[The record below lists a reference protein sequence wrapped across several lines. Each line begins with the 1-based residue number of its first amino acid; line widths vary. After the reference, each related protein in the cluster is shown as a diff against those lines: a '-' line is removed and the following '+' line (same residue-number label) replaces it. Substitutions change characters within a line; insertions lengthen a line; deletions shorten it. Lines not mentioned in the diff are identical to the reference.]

1 MESKK
6 NRQPRALLKK
16 VANVFQRQWSIL
28 SSVPRSAPLQ
38 QLPSGAAGRKPE
50 VIGPRVLVGL
60 HLGTI
65 YSSFSYAQ
73 KFTPSPIFACRD
85 WPGVASKRGATPT
98 AIYYKPEVGKANG
111 DLCFS
116 SWGNMAWT
124 EFEEDFRAMRILQE
138 QAATNVNMPS
148 RHMPVVGF
156 LVTLQGYDPSSSDAG
171 PSSASDLPPGLTL
184 NRVISDYLRAMG
196 NFILRHLQEVD
207 FGSDLSME
215 DVQWCVTVP
224 SIWSHNPRQQM
235 KSCMVDA
242 GLVVGGS
249 NGINASTH
257 PVIMVLQTD
266 AASYRSCEKLTLQR
280 GDKVLLANI
289 GYATAEVLLKE
300 CVGYEP
306 AYNCKVLK
314 PLMHS
319 SSGLGR
325 IQVEKQITELLRQQP
340 GPIRE

>member
-1 MESKK
+1 M
-6 NRQPRALLKK
+6 
-16 VANVFQRQWSIL
+16 
-28 SSVPRSAPLQ
+28 
-38 QLPSGAAGRKPE
+38 AG
-50 VIGPRVLVGL
+50 
-60 HLGTI
+60 
-65 YSSFSYAQ
+65 
-73 KFTPSPIFACRD
+73 
-85 WPGVASKRGATPT
+85 
-98 AIYYKPEVGKANG
+98 
-111 DLCFS
+111 
-116 SWGNMAWT
+116 T
-124 EFEEDFRAMRILQE
+124 EFEKEIEEMRILQE
-138 QAATNVNMPS
+138 QAATNVNFSS
-148 RHMPVVGF
+148 RHMPVVG
-156 LVTLQGYDPSSSDAG
+156 LYVTPLRHHLSTSDEG

-196 NFILRHLQEVD
+196 NFILRHLQEVH
-207 FGSDLSME
+207 FGSDLSMQ

-266 AASYRSCEKLTLQR
+266 AASYRSCEKLTLQP